1 MRTPTQSVS
10 QWVTLITSRA
20 SCDAKNGYEM
30 QCILS
35 TRIQRESHWQPGF
48 HLSPNCSSSHNS
60 FPRLPVMKTNIFLRT
75 VLNFFE
81 TRWVCRDTIKKSGN
95 VMFLIKTRCC
105 STNPPVIIY
114 ALLSIFWISWF
125 MRFFA
130 TPRPADFHLRLAPLE
145 KAPHRTSRM
154 HGVKRSDVLGFT
166 SSMTNK
172 FLEVRGKSWDL
183 RDVHCT
189 T

>member
-1 MRTPTQSVS
+1 M
-10 QWVTLITSRA
+10 
-20 SCDAKNGYEM
+20 KNGYEM

-114 ALLSIFWISWF
+114 ALFFIFWISWF
-125 MRFFA
+125 TLFFA
-130 TPRPADFHLRLAPLE
+130 PPRLGPACAFLSSPRPAHPWSIVTLISMVRFYVPEQCFWLKKCWRRLGGEMQAIEAGLHQM
-145 KAPHRTSRM
+145 KQRGAAW
-154 HGVKRSDVLGFT
+154 LLA
-166 SSMTNK
+166 TN
-172 FLEVRGKSWDL
+172 
-183 RDVHCT
+183 
-189 T
+189 